1 MLPFKTR
8 VQFVTAS
15 ALLAAIAVAP
25 NASQIQAA
33 PLSQTFTL
41 TGSSVD
47 FTIPAG
53 VTSLTFDANGADA
66 PFGGNGA
73 RVTGTITVT
82 PNEVLRIYVGGRGSS
97 QSGAGGFPNGGYGG
111 GALNQLMAFGGGG
124 STHIVAT
131 DINETPIVVA
141 GGGGGGTNYG
151 IGGAGGYVGD
161 DGSLS
166 WVTYTQLDGR
176 GGTQSAGGAETCDLS
191 NVCYASTR
199 GTFMQGG
206 EGRYG
211 AGGGGG
217 YWGGSGGNGDEN
229 VPDGGSFFDYG
240 GTGGGGS
247 SYVQP
252 SRIVGQSQ
260 PTYVTGANDGDGFLV
275 LTWTPAAPT
284 TIAASTIPALSSTVP
299 TPATTTSPPASSSGS
314 GVNGTI
320 TTLVEPST
328 TSTTSTTM
336 APTWT
341 SQPEV
346 EREESIVG
354 RTPFPSS
361 GRGSVVVVNEG
372 GYVVNAKNVFTP
384 RWRTRVY
391 IGTFKFSLKATYS
404 ANKKKRTYAC
414 TFPKFGTESR
424 IAASRKWRWY
434 SPPRG
439 CTLPKELVAQL
450 AQGKTTMQ
458 FTGSFTRKWA
468 TSGKSTRPDGSRIDT
483 LRISLV
489 IAGSDSVA
497 LN

>member
-1 MLPFKTR
+1 MLSLKTT
-8 VQFVTAS
+8 VQIVTA
-15 ALLAAIAVAP
+15 AVLLAGIAISP
-25 NASQIQAA
+25 NASPIQAA

-73 RVTGTITVT
+73 RVTGTITVS
-82 PNEVLRIYVGGRGSS
+82 PGEVLRIYVGGRGSS
-97 QSGAGGFPNGGYGG
+97 QNGAGGFPNGGYGG

-151 IGGAGGYVGD
+151 IGGAGGYNGD

-166 WVTYTQLDGR
+166 WVTYPQLDGR
-176 GGTQSAGGAETCDLS
+176 GGTQSAGGAQTCDLN
-191 NVCYASTR
+191 NVCDPNTQGS
-199 GTFMQGG
+199 FMQGG
-206 EGRYG
+206 EGRFG

-217 YWGGSGGNGDEN
+217 YWGGSGGNGDAN

-252 SRIVGQSQ
+252 SRIAGQSQ
-260 PTYVTGANDGDGFLV
+260 PTFVTGANDGDGFLI
-275 LTWTPAAPT
+275 LTWTPATPT
-284 TIAASTIPALSSTVP
+284 TIAATTLPVP
-299 TPATTTSPPASSSGS
+299 TTTTSPQTSSAGS
-314 GVNGTI
+314 GVNGT
-320 TTLVEPST
+320 TTTSVV
-328 TSTTSTTM
+328 TSTTSTTTTTI

-346 EREESIVG
+346 EREESVVG

-404 ANKKKRTYAC
+404 ANKKKRTYVC
-414 TFPKFGTESR
+414 TFPKFGTESK

-439 CTLPKELVAQL
+439 CTLPKELVTQL